1 MGAFDRLKQN
11 LQNNRGKKYLSK
23 DAFTSKDLTD
33 SAQLI
38 ATMGGSPIERT
49 KFLQKIDAKGV
60 MKTMDDSTAALK
72 ACVDSLYTALEA
84 TIVSDANAISREI
97 ALLNDNGT
105 TDQAGAN
112 TNGAIFITI
121 AADLRSMYMD
131 TSIAYRNFDA
141 DLKFAKAT
149 SDRLS
154 LLKASGGK
162 GRAQTKS
169 VKDLNEIVEKIS
181 LLGDKVTFYQVFKPY
196 DDYRASAL
204 YQAGKELADTAGLA
218 AADLNKF
225 ALAHTLFAMHAIV
238 FSLEHMIKTVELAT
252 LLDTPRARSQEGFL
266 TSRLIRVYDEV
277 RASLGPMVQAS
288 LAAGPYAGAAAG
300 SPEGN
305 VADDLRAAEAMLNA
319 LRPPSTLEDLKGTD
333 NLLKKQV
340 GAITLLQNA
349 IRKAAERHPQAMSYG
364 GHNPANAEQTLK
376 QIDTT
381 HKLEDSTIK
390 PPWKFTTP

>member
-72 ACVDSLYTALEA
+72 ACVDSLYSALEA

-181 LLGDKVTFYQVFKPY
+181 LLGDKATFQQVFKPY
-196 DDYRASAL
+196 NDYRDSAL
-204 YQAGKELADTAGLA
+204 YQAGTELAGIGATGGA
-218 AADLNKF
+218 ANQF

-238 FSLEHMIKTVELAT
+238 ASLDHMITTVKLAT